1 MKSKVK
7 DKAWA
12 AGLFDG
18 EGCIMIKRDYNNRQ
32 GKRQVTFSLRLILTN
47 NHVGA
52 LEKFKLIAGNIG
64 SIRQWSRDGR
74 KNPTWDWRTASKQAE
89 TVLKLL
95 LPYLVVKREQA
106 ELALLS
112 RKYQQ
117 KVGAYRPNP
126 NKDEIE
132 ELRLQISSLNQ
143 GRAVP
148 LQ

>member
-1 MKSKVK
+1 MKLKAT

-18 EGCIMIKRDYNNRQ
+18 EGCIMIKRDYNKLR
-32 GKRQVTFSLRLILTN
+32 VTFSLRLILTN

-52 LEKFKLIAGNIG
+52 LEKFKTIVGGIG

-74 KNPTWDWRTASKQAE
+74 KNPTWDWRVASKQAE
-89 TVLKLL
+89 FVLKLL
-95 LPYLVVKREQA
+95 LPYLVVKHEQA

-117 KVGAYRPNP
+117 KVGAYKLNP
-126 NKDEIE
+126 NIDKIE
-132 ELRLQISSLNQ
+132 SLRLQISSLNQ
-143 GRAVP
+143 GRA